1 MIRPPHLSAPMNPV
15 PHRHRRSI
23 HLLLFGAA
31 LIAVARADD
40 PGSIQPPPG
49 MVKIN
54 GGAYAPLYSK
64 LAGPRQVGDFF
75 LDECQVT
82 NRDFLSFVTGH
93 PEWRRSRIGRNL
105 ADTKYLSHW
114 RDDLDPGGDAVLDA
128 PVTNVS
134 WFAAKAY
141 CAALGKRLP
150 TQDEWEF
157 VALADATRPDAS
169 KDPKFI
175 GKLLEWYSKPTS
187 GDLPSAAT
195 AESNHYGV
203 RGLHGVVWEWVGDFN
218 STMVVGDSRGDN
230 SIERKLFCGGAS
242 LLASDVGNY
251 AAFMRYA
258 FRSSLQGTYCVN
270 SLGFRA
276 AKSSVENGPA
286 TPSGSFT
293 TIHDLPGTWKNQN
306 GDSIVLARLGGK
318 PGVITMGFTRCEYA
332 CPRIFAD
339 MQRIENALGP
349 DAAKIGFTFFSIDP
363 KHDTPAA
370 MGKKMAELKL
380 DPERWTFLTA
390 PDDTVRDLAVAL
402 EFKFQEVEEFFA
414 HSNLIAVVDSEGNV
428 VHREESL
435 GADIAPTVTALR
447 KLLEP

>member
-1 MIRPPHLSAPMNPV
+1 MIRLSHLSAQMNPV
-15 PHRHRRSI
+15 LHRHRLST
-23 HLLLFGAA
+23 HLLLAGV
-31 LIAVARADD
+31 AVISVAKADGQG
-40 PGSIQPPPG
+40 PAQPPPG
-49 MVKIN
+49 MVKIT

-64 LAGPRQVGDFF
+64 LAGPRQVADFL

-82 NRDFLSFVTGH
+82 NRDFLTFVTDH

-114 RDDLDPGGDAVLDA
+114 RGDLDPGGDEVLDA

-157 VALADATRPDAS
+157 VALADAARPDAS

-175 GKLLEWYSKPTS
+175 GKLLEWYSKPTR

-195 AESNHYGV
+195 AESNYYGV

-276 AKSSVENGPA
+276 SISSADNGLAAPA
-286 TPSGSFT
+286 GNFT
-293 TIHDLPGTWKNQN
+293 TIYGLPGTWQNQN
-306 GDSIVLARLGGK
+306 GDTLVLARLGGK
-318 PGVITMGFTRCEYA
+318 PRVISMGFTRCEYA

-339 MQRIENALGP
+339 MQRIENALGT
-349 DAAKIGFTFFSIDP
+349 DAEKVGFTFFSIDP

-370 MGKKMAELKL
+370 MEKKMAELKMNS
-380 DPERWTFLTA
+380 ERWTFLTA
-390 PDDTVRDLAVAL
+390 PDGTVRDLAVAL
-402 EFKFQEVEEFFA
+402 EFKFQEVQEFFA
-414 HSNLIAVVDSEGNV
+414 HSNLIAVVDAGGNV

-435 GADIAPTVTALR
+435 GADIVPTVTALR
-447 KLLEP
+447 NLLKP